1 MSIKNSVST
10 YITVTYDSG
19 TEDGDLSPHVLFHIP
34 DTGIPC
40 GQVMPMFLIAANE
53 SYLDGYVLFYE
64 QESMGPGTRVV
75 MPNEVTE
82 EVLSFAEQDL
92 FQLEFPIA
100 SIVSITGRFIK
111 GIFNT
116 SNELIDTAM
125 YEGDFI
131 KLGGSAVGPET
142 RDKLYGDGIIEYY
155 PGRYR
160 TRWNWTVNCSREK
173 HWFFLKKNGIIVR
186 KFEITVDVDQI
197 IAATGE
203 RMVVL
208 RILEFS
214 SRAPVVGAQV
224 RVNGN
229 LLGNTD
235 EYGEVDT
242 ILNVGTHNVHISKAG
257 YVPSDE
263 DDISNDEIEVR

>member
-1 MSIKNSVST
+1 MSSKNRVST

-19 TEDGDLSPHVLFHIP
+19 TDGDLSPHVLFHIP

-40 GQVMPMFLIAANE
+40 GQVMPMYLIAANE

-142 RDKLYGDGIIEYY
+142 RDKLYGDGTIEYY

-160 TRWNWTVNCSREK
+160 TRWNWTVDCSREK

-186 KFEITVDVDQI
+186 KFEITVDMDQI

-203 RMVVL
+203 RAVVI
-208 RILEFS
+208 RIIEFS
-214 SRAPVVGAQV
+214 SQEPVAGALV
-224 RVNGN
+224 RVANRN
-229 LLGNTD
+229 LGYTD
-235 EYGEVDT
+235 EYGEVETVLD
-242 ILNVGTHNVHISKAG
+242 VGTYSLRITKQG
-257 YVPSDE
+257 FVPSDE
-263 DDISNDEIEVR
+263 DDISNDAIEVR